1 MKHRFRP
8 LTSLF
13 ILLIRLYQITLSP
26 WLGKACR
33 YTPTC
38 SNYGIEA
45 LQKYGAFKGGWLTV
59 KRVLSC
65 NPWGGSGY
73 DPVPA
78 IAVFVMLLL
87 PATAFSQEKQ
97 NNFEI
102 SKSIDIYNS
111 LLREL
116 NLNYVDE
123 INPAELNEAAIDA
136 MLDGLDPYTVFIP
149 ESEIEN
155 YKLMTTG
162 EYGGIGAL
170 IQYDGEYTR
179 ISEPYEGW
187 PAQQA
192 GLQAGD
198 AILSVNG
205 IDAHKKPTDQVS
217 ELLKGQPG
225 TEVTLKVK
233 RYGVEQPIEFVMK
246 REKVKIDNVSYATVF
261 DNGIG
266 YVSFGSFTKNAANEM
281 KQHLLDMKKEH
292 DLKGFIIDLRGNGGG
307 LMNEAVDIVNFF
319 IPQGKPVVATKG
331 KAQHA
336 ASMYGTTNL
345 PVDEQLPLAILVDGG
360 SASASEILAGSIQ
373 DYDRGVV
380 IGQRTFGKG
389 LVQNILPL
397 SYNTQVK
404 VTVAKYY
411 IPSGRCIQEI
421 DYSKNRKLET
431 DTLKTQ
437 DTLGKPFKTA
447 AGRTVYEG
455 HGIMPDVKV
464 DPIKYSTATAYLYGK
479 SYIFDYATKYVFE
492 HPSIAPAKEFRID
505 DATYND
511 FMKFVKDK
519 GFTYTTESE
528 KKLKELKKW
537 AKEEGYLESIG
548 TQIENLEKELLT
560 DKENDLVKN
569 RKDIEDLL
577 RLEIVSRYYYQV
589 GRIEASLTNDPELKE
604 AFDIL
609 LDKNRYE
616 SILRP

>member
-1 MKHRFRP
+1 MKKRFRP
-8 LTSLF
+8 LTKLF

-38 SNYGIEA
+38 SNYGLEAIE
-45 LQKYGAFKGGWLTV
+45 KYGAFKGGWLTF

-73 DPVPA
+73 DPVPV
-78 IAVFVMLLL
+78 IAVLFMLAL
-87 PATAFSQEKQ
+87 PATGFSQVKQ

-102 SKSIDIYNS
+102 AKSIDIYND

-116 NLNYVDE
+116 NMNYVDE
-123 INPAELNEAAIDA
+123 IDPAELNEAAIDA

-149 ESEIEN
+149 ESEIES
-155 YKLMTTG
+155 YRLMTTG

-179 ISEPYEGW
+179 ITDPYEGW
-187 PAQQA
+187 PAQKA
-192 GLQAGD
+192 GLRAGD

-205 IDAHKKPTDQVS
+205 VDTHKKPTDQVS

-225 TEVTLKVK
+225 TEVTLKIK
-233 RYGVEQPIEFVMK
+233 RLGEAKPLEFKLK
-246 REKVKIDNVSYATVF
+246 REKVKIDNISYATVF

-266 YVSFGSFTKNAANEM
+266 YVSFNSFTKNAANEM
-281 KQHLLDMKKEH
+281 KQHLVDMKKNHE
-292 DLKGFIIDLRGNGGG
+292 LRGFIIDLRGNGGG

-319 IPQGKPVVATKG
+319 IPKGKPVVSTKG
-331 KAQHA
+331 KSQQA
-336 ASMYGTTNL
+336 ASMFATANL
-345 PVDEQLPLAILVDGG
+345 PIDEQLPLAILVDGG
-360 SASASEILAGSIQ
+360 SASASEILAGAIQ

-389 LVQNILPL
+389 LVQNILPM

-421 DYSKNRKLET
+421 DYSHKK
-431 DTLKTQ
+431 DTTATKS

-464 DPIKYSTATAYLYGK
+464 EPLKYATVTAYLYAK
-479 SYIFDYATKYVFE
+479 NFIFDYATQYASA
-492 HPSIAPAKEFRID
+492 HPGIAPADQFKID
-505 DATYND
+505 DATYAD
-511 FMKFVKDK
+511 FMKFVKDRN
-519 GFTYTTESE
+519 FTYTTESE
-528 KKLKELKKW
+528 KKLMEFEKL
-537 AKEEGYLESIG
+537 AKEEGYYESIAS
-548 TQIENLEKELLT
+548 QIEALERKLKA

-569 RKDIEDLL
+569 RADIEDLL
-577 RLEIVSRYYYQV
+577 RLEIVGRYYYQT
-589 GRIEASLTNDPELKE
+589 GRIVASLEKDEDLNT
-604 AFDIL
+604 AFEIL

-616 SILRP
+616 SILKP